1 MKKAALSLACI
12 TSILL
17 FSTAPTDAA
26 EKKIVF
32 NTESIKHESGT
43 GAEWCQDKCSRR
55 SGPDVK
61 SLLSEGWKIVSS
73 SPKEVIGEQYW
84 YVPCNTCSPHGCI
97 CIGTEFILEKDGP
110 ARKMEAQ
117 STVVE
122 APDKETRTVPA
133 PAGVEAPKDELDLLK
148 KENYLLKRENE
159 LLKQENETLRNQL
172 RSKQK

>member
-1 MKKAALSLACI
+1 MKTALCLACI

-17 FSTAPTDAA
+17 FSTAPAYA
-26 EKKIVF
+26 VEKKILF

-73 SPKEVIGEQYW
+73 SSKEVIGEQYW

-110 ARKMEAQ
+110 AQKIEAK
-117 STVVE
+117 SSVVA
-122 APDKETRTVPA
+122 APGKDTHAVLPPPIVEPA
-133 PAGVEAPKDELDLLK
+133 INELDFLK
-148 KENYLLKRENE
+148 KENDLLKQENS

-172 RSKQK
+172 RTKQK